1 MSLQYLIDG
10 YNIINHSQF
19 NRHLNAKIK
28 DRHAFLLE
36 FIRVKKLCGSP
47 NNKIIVVFDGYP
59 PVLYL
64 RQNKVNLD
72 VVFAKNETADE
83 RIKRMVEQ
91 SGNPKNIVVV
101 SDDKE
106 IKFFIKSMGAQYISV
121 EEFIRGQDTEGFLK
135 RKDTEA
141 SDLKPELTQRQIYSI
156 NQELRKIWLR

>member
-106 IKFFIKSMGAQYISV
+106 IKFFIRKLGAQSSSV
-121 EEFIRGQDTEGFLK
+121 KNFLSK
-135 RKDTEA
+135 VKAKPFNLPSGGKD
-141 SDLKPELTQRQIYSI
+141 KPELMSEEA
-156 NQELRKIWLR
+156 QEITKELEDMWGK